1 MKKQF
6 AETRAPKNLDKEK
19 AKQQTGKWVEEIGE
33 LQKIFHAQG
42 KYSLLIVL
50 QGLDASGKDGLI
62 GKVFDAVNPLGCT
75 VKAFKA
81 PTPEERAHDFLWRV
95 HQATPAAG
103 MIQIFNRSHY
113 EDVLVP
119 WVEGWIDEKTLLK
132 RYKAI
137 NNFEELLADNN
148 TVVLK
153 FMLNVSR
160 EEQKERLMERRT
172 DPTKFW
178 KHSDG
183 DWETAK
189 KYDAYMQAYA
199 RLTEACSKT
208 EWTIV
213 PADQNWYKEYVVAG
227 KIAETLRKLP
237 LQWPALQ
244 SSLPA
249 VKPAPAA
256 GTQSKKKAK

>member
-1 MKKQF
+1 MKKAF
-6 AETRAPKNLDKEK
+6 SETRAPKSINKEK
-19 AKQQTGKWVEEIGE
+19 AKKQTEQWIEEIGE
-33 LQKIFHAQG
+33 LHKVLYAQG

-62 GKVFDAVNPLGCT
+62 GTVFGAVNPLGCT

-81 PTPEERAHDFLWRV
+81 PTAEERAHDFLWRV

-119 WVEGWIDEKTLLK
+119 WVEGWIDEKALAK

-137 NNFEELLADNN
+137 NNFEELLTDNH

-160 EEQKERLMERRT
+160 EEQQERLLERRT
-172 DPTKFW
+172 DPTKHW

-189 KYDAYMQAYA
+189 KYDAYMQAYD
-199 RLTEACSKT
+199 RLTEACNKP

-213 PADQNWYKEYVVAG
+213 PADQNWYKEYIVAG
-227 KIAETLRKLP
+227 KIAEVLRKLP
-237 LQWPALQ
+237 LEWPVLETAM
-244 SSLPA
+244 PI
-249 VKPAPAA
+249 VKATKAA
-256 GTQSKKKAK
+256 KAK

>member
-1 MKKQF
+1 MKKPP
-6 AETRAPKNLDKEK
+6 AEYRAPKSLNKDK
-19 AKQQTGKWVEEIGE
+19 AKQQTEKWVEEIGQ

-42 KYSLLIVL
+42 KFSLLIVL

-62 GKVFDAVNPLGCT
+62 GKVFDAINPLGCT

-95 HQATPAAG
+95 HEATPAAG

-137 NNFEELLADNN
+137 NNFEELLTDNQ

-160 EEQKERLMERRT
+160 EEQQERLMERRT

-199 RLTEACSKT
+199 RLLDACNQVP
-208 EWTIV
+208 WTVV

-237 LQWPALQ
+237 LEWPALE
-244 SSLPA
+244 SNMPA
-249 VKPAPAA
+249 VKPAKTSEKGRAKK
-256 GTQSKKKAK
+256 SK